1 MDTVVSRD
9 GTHIAFERTG
19 QGAPVVLVDGALCH
33 RAFGPSGP
41 LATRLA
47 EQFTVFR
54 YDRRGRGESGDT
66 PPYAVEREVEDL
78 EALITEAGG
87 AASVYGIS
95 SGAAL
100 ALEAAARLDTIPR
113 LALYEAP
120 FLVDDS
126 APPRPDDYLARMQAL
141 IAEDRRS
148 DAVRMFLRTVG
159 TPALMVAVMRVMPVW
174 SKLKAVAHTLPYDFH
189 VLGDTGSGK
198 PLPADRWATATVP
211 TLVMDGGKS
220 PAWMRTAM
228 RSLADTLPDA
238 RYRTLAGQTHLLKS
252 GAVAPVL
259 REFFAG

>member
-1 MDTVVSRD
+1 
-9 GTHIAFERTG
+9 
-19 QGAPVVLVDGALCH
+19 
-33 RAFGPSGP
+33 
-41 LATRLA
+41 
-47 EQFTVFR
+47 
-54 YDRRGRGESGDT
+54 
-66 PPYAVEREVEDL
+66 
-78 EALITEAGG
+78 
-87 AASVYGIS
+87 
-95 SGAAL
+95 
-100 ALEAAARLDTIPR
+100 
-113 LALYEAP
+113 
-120 FLVDDS
+120 
-126 APPRPDDYLARMQAL
+126 MQAL

-211 TLVMDGGKS
+211 ALVMDGGKS